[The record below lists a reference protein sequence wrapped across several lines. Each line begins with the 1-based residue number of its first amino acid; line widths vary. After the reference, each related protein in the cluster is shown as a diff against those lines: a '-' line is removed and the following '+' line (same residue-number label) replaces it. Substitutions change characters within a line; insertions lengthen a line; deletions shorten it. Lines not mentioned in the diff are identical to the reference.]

1 MLVAH
6 EPSATT
12 MNETKELIALR
23 DAALRLGV
31 HINTL
36 RTWVRTGRVPAYRV
50 GERFV
55 RVNWRELLDAIA
67 AGIPAGTEAPSPK
80 AADSIADNDT
90 VSGSRAPRA
99 DAADARKEQAHG

>member
-1 MLVAH
+1 MAVALP
-6 EPSATT
+6 ERATT
-12 MNETKELIALR
+12 MKNVNDLISLR
-23 DAALRLGV
+23 DAAARLGV
-31 HINTL
+31 HVTTL
-36 RTWVRTGRVPAYRV
+36 RAWVRTGRVPSYRV

-80 AADSIADNDT
+80 AADSIAGNDT